1 LKPFKFS
8 NTPTFFSFKEP
19 TIPEDYERIR
29 DKQVA
34 ENQRVFEALGLNTIA
49 SEFNNNLQQSAQK
62 KGGKQQTREHIMMIH
77 HHPSISLV
85 RMIKEIVLM
94 MMTLNQL
101 FSQILRCFF

>member
-62 KGGKQQTREHIMMIH
+62 GGKQQTREHIMMIH